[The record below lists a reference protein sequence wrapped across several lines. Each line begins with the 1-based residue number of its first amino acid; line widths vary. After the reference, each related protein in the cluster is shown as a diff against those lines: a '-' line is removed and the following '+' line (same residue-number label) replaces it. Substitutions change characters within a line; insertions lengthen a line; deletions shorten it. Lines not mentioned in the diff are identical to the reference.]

1 MISKAHMK
9 MEEGRGHRGEGS
21 HTKFLELFRQ
31 AVQLF
36 RDASQ
41 LGNTASRLGNAGSQL
56 GNAAYCLE
64 EMNRFEEAGGE
75 SPLQPFVSQNDRN
88 NNLYNN

>member
-21 HTKFLELFRQ
+21 NAKFLELFGQ

-36 RDASQ
+36 RDA
-41 LGNTASRLGNAGSQL
+41 SQL

-64 EMNRFEEAGGE
+64 EMNRLEEAGGE
-75 SPLQPFVSQNDRN
+75 SPPIPCDSE
-88 NNLYNN
+88 

>member
-9 MEEGRGHRGEGS
+9 MEEGRGYRGEGS
-21 HTKFLELFRQ
+21 NAKFLELFGQ

-36 RDASQ
+36 RDA
-41 LGNTASRLGNAGSQL
+41 SQL

-64 EMNRFEEAGGE
+64 EMNRLEEAGGE
-75 SPLQPFVSQNDRN
+75 SPPHPFVARNDRN
-88 NNLYNN
+88 NNLYDN

>member
-21 HTKFLELFRQ
+21 NDKFLDLFGQ

-36 RDASQ
+36 RGASQ
-41 LGNTASRLGNAGSQL
+41 LGS
-56 GNAAYCLE
+56 AAYCLE
-64 EMNRFEEAGGE
+64 EMNQLEEAGGE
-75 SPLQPFVSQNDRN
+75 SPPTPL
-88 NNLYNN
+88 